1 MSALLAL
8 ARPDPAAADAALVAL
23 LDRLA
28 ASNYAFVSPTPAT
41 RSLVAGRRSRA
52 CSGRLTDVLGW
63 SLPFGAG
70 DLPAEVEA
78 LLRQGGVLESTG
90 DLQRATVRVSTVDGR
105 LHLHSAPGA
114 DVDAVFLGP
123 DSYRFV
129 RFLDEELRRRPAF
142 GRAVDIGTGAGVG
155 ALALAA
161 RNRDAEVIGT
171 DINPLALRFMRINAA
186 HAGLPVTAAEGR
198 GLAGQPGPFD
208 LVVANPPYIADDAGR
223 TYRDGGGD
231 LGTRLAV
238 DWVREAAD
246 RLAPGGRIVLYTGA
260 PVVDGQ
266 DRVRA
271 ALSQLADQ
279 RGFTLRYD
287 EIDPDVFGGTL
298 RQPAY
303 HAVDRIAAVGAVLTA
318 P

>member
-1 MSALLAL
+1 MI
-8 ARPDPAAADAALVAL
+8 
-23 LDRLA
+23 
-28 ASNYAFVSPTPAT
+28 SP
-41 RSLVAGRRSRA
+41 
-52 CSGRLTDVLGW
+52 
-63 SLPFGAG
+63 
-70 DLPAEVEA
+70 DLPAPLRAA
-78 LLRQGGVLESTG
+78 LEQMAHGLSRNDAAV
-90 DLQRATVRVSTVDGR
+90 RAASI
-105 LHLHSAPGA
+105 S
-114 DVDAVFLGP
+114 
-123 DSYRFV
+123 
-129 RFLDEELRRRPAF
+129 
-142 GRAVDIGTGAGVG
+142 
-155 ALALAA
+155 
-161 RNRDAEVIGT
+161 
-171 DINPLALRFMRINAA
+171 
-186 HAGLPVTAAEGR
+186 
-198 GLAGQPGPFD
+198 
-208 LVVANPPYIADDAGR
+208 R

-303 HAVDRIAAVGAVLTA
+303 RTVDRIAAVGAVLTA
-318 P
+318 S